1 MIVALAVVAVLA
13 FLFYASYS
21 IKSQVYVRALCRVK
35 TAEKVVY
42 LTFDDGPDAK
52 QTPRVLDVLKRNNA
66 KAVFFCIGSRI
77 AGNEALLKR
86 MADEGHQIGIHS
98 FSHANGFPL
107 YGRGRMIADIRRCQQ
122 AIEQATGA
130 TTTLFRPPFGVT
142 NPTIGKA
149 VKSLNL
155 KTIGWSIRTYDTN
168 GADHAKIARRI
179 SRQLR
184 PGAIIL
190 LHDRL
195 PQSAERLQMVIE
207 AVRTAGYEVGELKD
221 N

>member
-1 MIVALAVVAVLA
+1 MIISLVAAAILA

-21 IKSQVYVRALCRVK
+21 IKSQVYVKALCRVK

-42 LTFDDGPDAK
+42 LTFDDGPNAE
-52 QTPRVLDVLKRNNA
+52 QTPQVLDVLKRNNA
-66 KAVFFCIGSRI
+66 TATFFCIGSRI

-107 YGRGRMIADIRRCQQ
+107 FGRSRMLADIRQCQQ
-122 AIEQATGA
+122 AIEQATGS

-155 KTIGWSIRTYDTN
+155 KTIGWTIRTYDTN

-179 SRQLR
+179 SRQLC

-195 PQSAERLQMVIE
+195 PQSAERLQMVIDT
-207 AVRTAGYEVGELKD
+207 VRKNGYEIGKLEV
-221 N
+221 